1 MFTRPSFVFY
11 PDRFLGG
18 TTLMSSAA
26 VGAYMRML
34 CVSWNHGAIP
44 NTKGALARAMS
55 LTPLDP
61 PYDDIWAEIS
71 PKWTLT
77 QSGWVNGPLE
87 AIRQEAEAFS
97 LAQSAKGKKRHVLA
111 GSQPEA
117 SRESAEHPAEHPA
130 GSQPDTQP
138 GVSLLSRSL
147 SLDLSS
153 ASSSREDLARPAP
166 KDGCFYTKAENDAW
180 AAATGQKLGHDRPAP
195 VQSRGVSDPG
205 RHQTKCHGFGTLPSC
220 ARGLCIPAFLGQ
232 EWVDQVGSAGVE
244 YVAQFV
250 ADVVHGTPDG
260 PVGDPLK
267 FWRSAWDAKH
277 RAAKDRP
284 ALMRAGSM
292 DWADECAARH
302 GGACPS
308 QYQHGL
314 KMQREQGRTA

>member
-1 MFTRPSFVFY
+1 MARIRSIKPSFFTSEHVAGLSMAARLLY
-11 PDRFLGG
+11 VGLWTLSDREGRLEDRPRRIKVELFG
-18 TTLMSSAA
+18 
-26 VGAYMRML
+26 
-34 CVSWNHGAIP
+34 
-44 NTKGALARAMS
+44 
-55 LTPLDP
+55 
-61 PYDDIWAEIS
+61 YDDLDVDGLLAELAAGADPFIERYEVDGRGYIQVLS
-71 PKWTLT
+71 FADHQKPHPKEPT
-77 QSGWVNGPLE
+77 SVIP
-87 AIRQEAEAFS
+87 
-97 LAQSAKGKKRHVLA
+97 
-111 GSQPEA
+111 A
-117 SRESAEHPAEHPA
+117 SREKTRRAVEKHGEPRKGLVEPELDHVEPG
-130 GSQPDTQP
+130 GSMVYGSMVSGSMVSGG
-138 GVSLLSRSL
+138 GVM
-147 SLDLSS
+147 
-153 ASSSREDLARPAP
+153 EPRPAP
-166 KDGCFYTKAENDAW
+166 LDGCFYTKAENDAW